1 MYTYVSSGQN
11 KININ
16 EKEKIKLTPIY
27 SKEEN
32 LVSRQFTYSK
42 NNCFHKKWHTHI
54 EIVLTITAKVLF
66 LFLDLQICM
75 YVYIYI

>member
-1 MYTYVSSGQN
+1 MFTYVSSGQN

-16 EKEKIKLTPIY
+16 EKEKIKLTPVY

-42 NNCFHKKWHTHI
+42 YITVFIKNGIHI
-54 EIVLTITAKVLF
+54 LKLF
-66 LFLDLQICM
+66 
-75 YVYIYI
+75 